1 MDFAALIHQYG
12 YYAVFLGTLLEGET
26 ILVLA
31 DLSAHQGY
39 LNPLLVWLT
48 AIAGAILGDQLF
60 YYLGRK
66 HGIKLLR
73 RFPAWAVRAAT
84 AQQMIARYHAPVIV
98 VLRFTYGLRTIGPMM
113 VGMSAVTPFQF
124 SVWNTLGAVLWATLI
139 VSAGYLFGDALHWL
153 LGNIQQIEIWI
164 LIGIAAV
171 GMLAWLIARWRARR

>member
-1 MDFAALIHQYG
+1 MDFAALVHQYG

-31 DLSAHQGY
+31 GLSAHQGY

-60 YYLGRK
+60 YFLGRR
-66 HGIKLLR
+66 HGTKLLR

-84 AQQMIARYHAPVIV
+84 AQRMIARYHAPVIV

-113 VGMSAVTPFQF
+113 VGMSAVTLFQF
-124 SVWNTLGAVLWATLI
+124 SLWNSLGAVLWATLI
-139 VSAGYLFGDALHWL
+139 VGAGYLFGDALHWL

-164 LIGIAAV
+164 LTGIAAA
-171 GMLAWLIARWRARR
+171 GMLAWLIARWRARH